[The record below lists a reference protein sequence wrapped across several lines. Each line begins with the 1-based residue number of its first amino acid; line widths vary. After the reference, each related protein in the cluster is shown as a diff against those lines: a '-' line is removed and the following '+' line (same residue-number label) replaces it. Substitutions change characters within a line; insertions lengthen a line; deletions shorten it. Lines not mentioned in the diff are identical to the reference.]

1 MASDAEVITRQNPLL
16 MLQRVLRRA
25 TLPTF
30 RLYDLRHTF
39 ASLLLSAAA
48 PLLFVSQA
56 LGHTNPTTTL
66 KYYAHWIPTGGRRY
80 VDVLDGAAD
89 QSWDQKLAPSGPH
102 EPLRQE
108 SVDFTWSSLSTP
120 SRLTHDDESA

>member
-1 MASDAEVITRQNPLL
+1 MAFDAEVITLQNPLL
-16 MLQRVLRRA
+16 MFQRVLRRA

-66 KYYAHWIPTGGRRY
+66 KYHAHWIPTGGQGMWMSWMGRPTK
-80 VDVLDGAAD
+80 VGTKSWHQAD
-89 QSWDQKLAPSGPH
+89 HTSRSVKKVSISQGVPFLPH
-102 EPLRQE
+102 
-108 SVDFTWSSLSTP
+108 
-120 SRLTHDDESA
+120 HG